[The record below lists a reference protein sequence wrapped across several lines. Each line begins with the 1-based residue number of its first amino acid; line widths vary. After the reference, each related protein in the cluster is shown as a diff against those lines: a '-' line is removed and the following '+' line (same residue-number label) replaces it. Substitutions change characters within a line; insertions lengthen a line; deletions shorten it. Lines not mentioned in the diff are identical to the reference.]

1 MNNKVI
7 IGPIVLSRDS
17 ETSISIMFRGQDN
30 KVNSCTLNLSEASEL
45 AQTIINWVFKA
56 ILG

>member
-7 IGPIVLSRDS
+7 IGPLVVTRES
-17 ETSISIMFRGQDN
+17 ESEIRILVRGDDN
-30 KVNSCTLNLSEASEL
+30 KVISCSLNLSEGAEL
-45 AQTIINWVFKA
+45 AQTIINWVFKT